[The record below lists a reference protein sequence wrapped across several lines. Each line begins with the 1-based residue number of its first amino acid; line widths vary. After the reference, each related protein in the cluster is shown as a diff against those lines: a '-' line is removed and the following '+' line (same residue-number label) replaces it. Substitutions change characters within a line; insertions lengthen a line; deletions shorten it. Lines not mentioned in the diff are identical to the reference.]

1 ARILPIIG
9 LSISPRGVEFLK
21 HSKDRVAICFHDM
34 KSIHCAC
41 QGQDL
46 RYFAYVAHEQRTAFD
61 HKQKLT
67 SSLFA
72 VPKNTDHHNYC
83 HVFVVKSEAMST
95 EILLTFGQAF
105 DVAYRLHH
113 RSNSKQIYTDES
125 RQNTDGNRLSS
136 KFNRMMSSS
145 AHSPAT
151 SSSSSF
157 SNEERRN
164 FL

>member
-1 ARILPIIG
+1 
-9 LSISPRGVEFLK
+9 GVEFLK

-67 SSLFA
+67 SSAFA

-95 EILLTFGQAF
+95 EVNKIL
-105 DVAYRLHH
+105 
-113 RSNSKQIYTDES
+113 
-125 RQNTDGNRLSS
+125 
-136 KFNRMMSSS
+136 
-145 AHSPAT
+145 
-151 SSSSSF
+151 
-157 SNEERRN
+157 
-164 FL
+164 